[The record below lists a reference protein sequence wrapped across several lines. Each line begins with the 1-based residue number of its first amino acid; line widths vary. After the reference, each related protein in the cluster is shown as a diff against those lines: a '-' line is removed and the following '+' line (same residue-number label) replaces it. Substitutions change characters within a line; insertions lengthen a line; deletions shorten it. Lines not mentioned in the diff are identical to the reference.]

1 MTSSAMLLV
10 FFYSLRTGDFFVQ
23 NDELEKAGPHF
34 CNPMRVTFFLA
45 ILRAFQNCTP
55 LTDKLH
61 TIFHDYTLC

>member
-34 CNPMRVTFFLA
+34 CNPMGVTFFWRFYELFR
-45 ILRAFQNCTP
+45 IVR
-55 LTDKLH
+55 H
-61 TIFHDYTLC
+61 

>member
-34 CNPMRVTFFLA
+34 CNPMGVTFFWRFYELF
-45 ILRAFQNCTP
+45 RTVR
-55 LTDKLH
+55 H
-61 TIFHDYTLC
+61 